1 MNPTPLNI
9 FKFFESPV
17 SRRWIRPTQVATF
30 SGYFFSDNAKAGS
43 GNTANL
49 QGGVVKY
56 GHLPD
61 SAQNDRPF
69 IFGPSFTARL
79 IKEAIGETERA
90 TDGFIS
96 TAFKIPKIL
105 SDYRRIIPLATLLDS
120 HSRGRDLGAVNESGM
135 DDDGLRRRKGKK
147 RRGLRL

>member
-1 MNPTPLNI
+1 MQKPAREIQQTYKEVLSNMDIYRIRHRMTDHS
-9 FKFFESPV
+9 FF
-17 SRRWIRPTQVATF
+17 R
-30 SGYFFSDNAKAGS
+30 
-43 GNTANL
+43 
-49 QGGVVKY
+49 
-56 GHLPD
+56 
-61 SAQNDRPF
+61 
-69 IFGPSFTARL
+69 PSFTARL